1 MKKYY
6 LKTYIAAFGVM
17 SSFCF
22 LPSITSK
29 ATPLRSTSGI
39 FNALLRL
46 GTSKDSFVK
55 RLGGGRA
62 ILTLDYSGNGSGRG
76 IPVPPNSLV
85 FIETKDGI
93 KLTSTITNET
103 SKNILL
109 DSGSFIYYTKL
120 SKNGQPY
127 KTKVTVGSN
136 SVTVTTLKKT
146 IDGSTV
152 KKVTKL
158 TESSNKYPA
167 GKVQQDI
174 HMTPY
179 QGNSPK
185 HRSYQKLDLHNEN
198 NYTKYEETKTPAHF
212 TSKYE
217 DPNKLITTEKFPGF
231 DYKNTL
237 IKATGETQTQA
248 TNKFG
253 SVVTTTKGGTTTTH
267 KFNKNGDL
275 TKVSTKSP
283 SGHSETTYNSD
294 GTIQDGYKITHH

>member
-1 MKKYY
+1 MNKYY
-6 LKTYIAAFGVM
+6 LKTYIATFGVM

-29 ATPLRSTSGI
+29 ATPLRSTSRI

-46 GTSKDSFVK
+46 GTSNESFVK

-85 FIETKDGI
+85 FIETKDGV
-93 KLTSTITNET
+93 KLTSTTTNEK

-179 QGNSPK
+179 QGNSLT

-198 NYTKYEETKTPAHF
+198 NYTKYEETKTPVHF

-217 DPNKLITTEKFPGF
+217 DPNKLITTEKLPGF

-237 IKATGETQTQA
+237 IKATGETQIQA

-253 SVVTTTKGGTTTTH
+253 SVVTTTKGGITTIH
-267 KFNKNGDL
+267 KFNTNGDL

-283 SGHSETTYNSD
+283 SGRSETIYNSS
-294 GTIQDGYKITHH
+294 GAIESGYKITHH